1 MSKAL
6 SSRYLLANGAVVGA
20 FVFAVVFQVKAD
32 QIEMQN
38 GDRYVGTVLS
48 LNTNTLV
55 LHSEVLGD
63 LTLPRSKVAQ
73 INLRSSVSS
82 REGTQPIAATN
93 LPSRPIAAAVPIN
106 AINNSPTPATAR
118 TNAAAEQLPAG
129 FKLLAANSGLVEQV
143 TGSLLS
149 EAGPEAKAKFNDLFG
164 GLMTGKLSVEDIR
177 NEARSAVAQLKS
189 LKKEVGDDT
198 GVMEGYLSML
208 EKFLGESPSTG
219 GTTNNSSKGK

>member
-1 MSKAL
+1 MSKARSSL
-6 SSRYLLANGAVVGA
+6 SLLAKASVIA
-20 FVFAVVFQVKAD
+20 AYILAVFQLKAD

-73 INLRSSVSS
+73 INLRPSVSLH
-82 REGTQPIAATN
+82 EGTRPVASTN
-93 LPSRPIAAAVPIN
+93 SPSRPIAAAAPIN
-106 AINNSPTPATAR
+106 PINNSPTPATAR

-143 TGSLLS
+143 TGSLLA
-149 EAGPEAKAKFNDLFG
+149 EAGPEAKAKFNELFG
-164 GLMTGKLSVEDIR
+164 GLMSGKVSVEDIR
-177 NEARSAVAQLKS
+177 NEARSAVTQLKS

-198 GVMEGYLSML
+198 GVMEGYLTIL
-208 EKFLGESPSTG
+208 EKFLGESSG
-219 GTTNNSSKGK
+219 GTATNSSVGKTR